1 MKKLMVAIA
10 AVASAFGLYAA
21 DLETGTSFEALETG
35 AFDWTKDD
43 AGQSNAPWWFTTET
57 EVEGTVTEYAGDAY
71 AGPRPDKFE
80 GKDTQ
85 LKFLALETSKP
96 LYRGATTL
104 NTTSEVVTVDNAF
117 GPQDIGTGFYVDQ
130 LVKFTAPSDSEA
142 TIDLAGGKIA
152 LWLQEVELEE
162 NVTATNLMVTAGFFT
177 EGSVTVQTNYV
188 ATLAENK
195 DAASLVGSWHR
206 VTIKAIPATTDDIAG
221 FIVYIDGVAVTT
233 ADAIAA
239 AGVEPSYSTLGAKYE
254 DLDQLFPSA
263 VFSGDS
269 ALTIAAVGFQG
280 SGAIDDVSLTTVV
293 PSFAKDDLTFDLDWN
308 PEEITA
314 ITAGDKELTDGELA
328 LGAIQLTLPP
338 NTTSLEVIAT
348 PVEGYTASLV
358 AGKDCT
364 VDEDGKT
371 FTFETSAE
379 GSIVAARNFFEVDG
393 KGYPTFAAALAAAEE
408 GDTITLKAD
417 CTIAAEDI
425 GEGIEVG
432 KEITLDLAG
441 NDLLLDE
448 EAILFD
454 VKAAFTVVN
463 SGENDAKIGYEDATE
478 ANVFAIGSKD
488 AFVTIGTE
496 ANQDHFVVVKGMLA
510 DDTAVALYQGKF
522 DKDINT
528 EEGVF
533 MFVDGVPEEGYD
545 VTSDDNYWIVKKA
558 GGPEPNFVIK
568 IVDGKSYETIDE
580 ALADAEDGDELQLLK
595 SVTLDDTLVID
606 KAIKFE
612 MDGNEI
618 KLAADKAIGIDVKA
632 AATIQNGD
640 ITSTR
645 ETYANNAYMIL
656 NEAVNATYKNLTVK
670 AWNYKFGLTCDSPGD
685 LADEC
690 ENAPTVTVTCENVDI
705 EGNGTLFYAQHT
717 ILNLDES
724 CSAKKEALLPS
735 GGYAAAVYSALNAT
749 VTIAGGAYEHDYA
762 LISGNLGGQII
773 VNDGEFKGDIKS
785 YMKVGAHTEL
795 EELDGYKAKFVF
807 NDGTYDGDIVFED
820 DSDEARELDFFKK
833 DDEVTTLAAPAG
845 YKWDEDGVL
854 VKDVEPET
862 YDITIT
868 APENGTLE
876 TSVTNDVEV
885 GTTVTV
891 TATPDEGYELESI
904 TTNGQVLAGTTFEM
918 PAEDVTVAAT
928 FKKQGG
934 WDPQVDPNLPAS
946 DKGITGKLANAS
958 FKDLSTWAQKY
969 DVEFKAGNMD
979 EYKDAFLLD
988 CDPDEVEDAK
998 KDFKFASITQDAEGN
1013 WVVVINNEKVGGQH
1027 LYGNGIAIITR
1038 YSDVTCETQAD
1049 DGNFFKAELE
1059 VYSVVTPE

>member
-21 DLETGTSFEALETG
+21 DPLVTGTSFEALEPG

-80 GKDTQ
+80 GGDQ
-85 LKFLALETSKP
+85 NQFLALETSKP

-162 NVTATNLMVTAGFFT
+162 NVTATNLMVTAGFFD
-177 EGSVTVQTNYV
+177 GAAHTVQTNYV
-188 ATLAENK
+188 ATLAGGE

-206 VTIKAIPATTDDIAG
+206 VTIKAIGATGTTEDGIAG
-221 FIVYIDGVAVTT
+221 FIVYIDCKAVTT
-233 ADAIAA
+233 DDAIVADDITPA
-239 AGVEPSYSTLGAKYE
+239 FTTLGTKYKNE
-254 DLDQLFPSA
+254 NQLFPSA
-263 VFSGDS
+263 DFKTKN
-269 ALTIAAVGFQG
+269 ALKIAAVGFQG
-280 SGAIDDVSLTTVV
+280 SGAIDDVSLTEVA
-293 PSFAKDDLTFDLDWN
+293 PSFAKDDITFDLDWD

-348 PVEGYTASLV
+348 PKEGYTASLV
-358 AGKDCT
+358 AKNGCE

-379 GSIVAARNFFEVDG
+379 GSIVATFNYFEVG
-393 KGYPTFAAALAAAEE
+393 EKGYPTFAAALAAAEE
-408 GDTITLKAD
+408 GDTITLKD
-417 CTIAAEDI
+417 TCTIDAT
-425 GEGIEVG
+425 GEEYETPVV
-432 KEITLDLAG
+432 ENDITLDLAG
-441 NDLLLDE
+441 NDLYINDDTSICELGANLTL
-448 EAILFD
+448 I
-454 VKAAFTVVN
+454 N
-463 SGENDAKIGYEDATE
+463 SGVDATIGIDAETQDSALFSGANLIVGTPENQDQMGFVIFDAMVIDGDDPTVYQAKIAKE
-478 ANVFAIGSKD
+478 S
-488 AFVTIGTE
+488 
-496 ANQDHFVVVKGMLA
+496 
-510 DDTAVALYQGKF
+510 
-522 DKDINT
+522 NT
-528 EEGVF
+528 DPSLF
-533 MFVDGVPEEGYD
+533 IVPEGYKMD
-545 VTSDDNYWIVKKA
+545 TESDEDYYIVKKE
-558 GGPEPNFVIK
+558 GVTPNFVIQ
-568 IVDGKSYETIDE
+568 IVGGDKYETIDA
-580 ALADAEDGDELQLLK
+580 ALEDAEDGDELQLLK
-595 SVTLDDTLVID
+595 SVTLDDTLVIN

-632 AATIQNGD
+632 AATIQDGD
-640 ITSTR
+640 IKSTR

-656 NEAVNATYKNLTVK
+656 NEAVNATYKNLNIY
-670 AWNYKFGLTCDSPGD
+670 AANYKFGLTCDSPGD

-705 EGNGTLFYAQHT
+705 IGNGTLFYAQHT
-717 ILNLDES
+717 ILNLDAY
-724 CSAKKEALLPS
+724 CSATKDPTLTS

-820 DSDEARELDFFKK
+820 ADARALDSFWKNDA
-833 DDEVTTLAAPAG
+833 VTLIAPDG
-845 YKWDEDGVL
+845 YKWDAAGFL

-876 TSVTNDVEV
+876 TSVTNGVAAGIE
-885 GTTVTV
+885 VTV
-891 TATPDEGYELESI
+891 TATPTEGYELESI

-946 DKGITGKLANAS
+946 EKGIEGKLANAS
-958 FKDLSTWAQKY
+958 FKDLSTWAQTY
-969 DVEFKAGNMD
+969 GVEFKAGNMD

-988 CDPDEVEDAK
+988 CDPDEVEEAK

-1038 YSDVTCETQAD
+1038 YSDVTCETPAD

-1059 VYSVVTPE
+1059 VYSVATPE